1 MTEADSKQIKAA
13 KAAIGKASPEPWMVR
28 RDDCH
33 FDTMTEIYNGG
44 GIIAETNHEQDAAII
59 AAAPALVRRVQE
71 LEDWQAKALPWLK
84 TKAIDLQDDIDF
96 MEKVWRDEPDSSE
109 WKTAQKWREELKTL
123 TTLIEQ
129 AEGGK

>member
-1 MTEADSKQIKAA
+1 MMPYTQEQIEAA
-13 KAAIGKASPEPWMVR
+13 KSAIGKASPEPWMVR

-44 GIIAETNHEQDAAII
+44 GIIAETNHEQDTAII

-71 LEDWQAKALPWLK
+71 LEDWQAKALWWLVSYSK
-84 TKAIDLQDDIDF
+84 NKNDQY
-96 MEKVWRDEPDSSE
+96 PS
-109 WKTAQKWREELKTL
+109 L